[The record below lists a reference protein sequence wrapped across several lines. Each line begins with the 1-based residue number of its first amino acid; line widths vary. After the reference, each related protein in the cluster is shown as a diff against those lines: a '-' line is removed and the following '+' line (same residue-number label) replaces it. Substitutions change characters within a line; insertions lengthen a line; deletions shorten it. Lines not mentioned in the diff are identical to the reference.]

1 MVQLN
6 VFTQETCKLIK
17 IWNLYNLTYKFVKLE
32 KIGFKYFFPH
42 LYLFVTK
49 FRSLSMSN

>member
-32 KIGFKYFFPH
+32 KIGFKYFFSPSV
-42 LYLFVTK
+42 FVCYQIPC
-49 FRSLSMSN
+49 LSMSN